1 MGQWKI
7 HSENSGDGM
16 GGSWIR
22 EHAVYTLFFWTP
34 KMGEFH
40 DDNSL
45 QLEKGQMRDYSDQIR
60 QYNYKKGIALNVKIG
75 ESQPGSAE
83 HSSSDEKRNSAT
95 K

>member
-45 QLEKGQMRDYSDQIR
+45 QLE
-60 QYNYKKGIALNVKIG
+60 NV
-75 ESQPGSAE
+75 
-83 HSSSDEKRNSAT
+83 R
-95 K
+95 